1 MQSDKTYFGNIVGRV
16 ANRIQG
22 AQFTLNGTHYQL
34 VPNEGDNMLH
44 GIKYSSP
51 FCTITECSGQLT
63 RTFLSFFLP
72 SRFLDLFLM
81 SKWFVQLIQIV

>member
-1 MQSDKTYFGNIVGRV
+1 MQNDKTYFGNIVGRV
-16 ANRIQG
+16 ANRIRG

-51 FCTITECSGQLT
+51 FCMIIECPGQLM
-63 RTFLSFFLP
+63 RTFFFLLAFWICFRCP
-72 SRFLDLFLM
+72 NDLFN
-81 SKWFVQLIQIV
+81 